1 MALFLRREKCLL
13 ATALTNTHSRSASGE
28 PPSTTACQ
36 AVISSMAALLPSQDS
51 TQGTGQSPVSA
62 LTGFAIEGQGTMMSE
77 CVSRRRAFSTQGFP
91 SSSRWECLQQLFNTI
106 FLMSGF
112 SSNRTLLRAMLPAL
126 REPHSPAAAVMNRQS
141 PRWTGAQTN
150 LTNHLRSIQCQ
161 STRPRKRLRNIS
173 CHGDKD
179 PGGLVL
185 PFGKQPFMQFLS
197 EQKPN
202 PSFSTKPF
210 KNVYSNTLCQC
221 LK

>member
-1 MALFLRREKCLL
+1 MC
-13 ATALTNTHSRSASGE
+13 
-28 PPSTTACQ
+28 
-36 AVISSMAALLPSQDS
+36 VPSQS
-51 TQGTGQSPVSA
+51 LLNARIPKQQQMGVSSA
-62 LTGFAIEGQGTMMSE
+62 TFQHYLPD
-77 CVSRRRAFSTQGFP
+77 V
-91 SSSRWECLQQLFNTI
+91 
-106 FLMSGF
+106 GF
-112 SSNRTLLRAMLPAL
+112 SSNRTLLHAMSPAL

-173 CHGDKD
+173 CHGDED

-185 PFGKQPFMQFLS
+185 PFGKQPFMKFLS